1 MKKLRD
7 IFPVEEDMG
16 VSAIGGGGG
25 DMSTQAI
32 QNFDPVISFQRR
44 TPAPKKKKRINKTK

>member
-1 MKKLRD
+1 MKRLRD

-16 VSAIGGGGG
+16 VGAIGGGGVMG
-25 DMSTQAI
+25 TQAI